1 MKIWQEKEDLKQ
13 RSKERK
19 RESIYAMG
27 VACMGIIVYSKAGVN
42 KFCLKIAA
50 I

>member
-19 RESIYAMG
+19 RESIYAMS
-27 VACMGIIVYSKAGVN
+27 VACMGIVHSKAGVN